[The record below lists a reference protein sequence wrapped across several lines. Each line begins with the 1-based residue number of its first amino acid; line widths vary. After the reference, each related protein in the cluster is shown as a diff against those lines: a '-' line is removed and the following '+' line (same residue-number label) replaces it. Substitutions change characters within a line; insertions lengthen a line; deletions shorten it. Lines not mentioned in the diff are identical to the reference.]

1 MSAVKRGNLDKLKM
15 LYERYNKRIY
25 NYFIRSTSDI
35 GESADL
41 TQNVFIRILKYRGS
55 YQKDKS
61 FETWIFQIA
70 RNLLKDHFRKMK
82 VAYSKFENREILP
95 DVAPEADDKTEQENR
110 LYQAIDKLPDDKK
123 ELIVMSKFQG
133 LKYEQIAE
141 IRSTSISAIKVQVHR
156 TIRQLREIYFEQLE
170 A

>member
-1 MSAVKRGNLDKLKM
+1 MSAVKRGNLDKLGI
-15 LYERYNKRIY
+15 LYDRYHQRIY

-41 TQNVFIRILKYRGS
+41 TQNVFIRVMKYRGS
-55 YQKDKS
+55 YQKNRS
-61 FETWIFQIA
+61 FETWVFQIA
-70 RNLLKDHFRKMK
+70 RNLVKDHFKKMK
-82 VAYSKFENREILP
+82 VTWSRMEHKEHLP
-95 DVAPEADDKTEQENR
+95 DIVQESEDRTEDENR

-141 IRSTSISAIKVQVHR
+141 IRSTSVAAVKVQVHR
-156 TIRQLREIYFEQLE
+156 TIKQLREIYFEQLE

>member
-1 MSAVKRGNLDKLKM
+1 MAAVKTGDLDKLGI

-25 NYFIRSTSDI
+25 NYFIRSTADYS
-35 GESADL
+35 ESGDL

-55 YQKDKS
+55 YQKEKS

-70 RNLLKDHFRKMK
+70 RNLVKDHFKKMR
-82 VAYSKFENREILP
+82 VTYSREENREELP
-95 DVAPEADDKTEQENR
+95 EMIHEVDDKMEKENK
-110 LYQAIDKLPDDKK
+110 LYQAIEKLPEDKK
-123 ELIVMSKFQG
+123 DLILMSKFQG

-141 IRSTSISAIKVQVHR
+141 IRSTSVSAIKVQVHR
-156 TIRQLREIYFEQLE
+156 TIKHLREIYFEQLE